1 MTSTLVLTIAASLL
15 DFLLKSSLC
24 FVAVLVL
31 VRLILSARLRFA
43 VWFTYLVGSLVYA
56 NALAIQI
63 LHLLLVSRNVFPV
76 SAPAA
81 AAGATRLGSH
91 ALWTLPAAYAPFVE
105 ALLAVFVVGYLLA
118 VAVTLTLHLHRQAH
132 LRRALLFAYH
142 PPKVLDALSQS
153 LADELQLPATT
164 VLVLPGLTSPA
175 TIGWL
180 HPVVLLPPACEDQPL
195 DQTADIL
202 RHELHHILRRDWLLE
217 RIACSIRALLF
228 FQPALSAALR
238 HLRIERELA
247 CDQAVLAACP
257 DSRLHYAES
266 LLQAARLAR
275 QVARGLPES
284 SKRHALELA
293 SGIEFAAGASHLET
307 RLRAVLTRPRRYPR
321 GLHALIALTTAV
333 LLIAV
338 SAGLPYLTVT
348 LAFTD
353 VFSSQHA
360 LSSAVGTP
368 QPGTDARPAAPKHRP
383 TPAQLFT
390 QRSSVSFAT
399 GTHAAMPSMVASTN
413 ASALAVIPAAPVVL
427 IASRHEAGAQTRFK
441 LEPAADTED
450 PLPTS
455 TRANSAAAS
464 ERDGP
469 LTTSTN
475 PAIKAGSPT
484 HNVVTVLADAAVLL
498 SRHDTGHDD
507 H

>member
-15 DFLLKSSLC
+15 DFLFKSSLC

-56 NALAIQI
+56 IALAIPV
-63 LHLLLVSRNVFPV
+63 LHSLLGSKNVSFV

-81 AAGATRLGSH
+81 AVATRPGSH
-91 ALWTLPAAYAPFVE
+91 ALWTLPAAFAPYAAV
-105 ALLAVFVVGYLLA
+105 LLVVAAVGYLLA
-118 VAVTLTLHLHRQAH
+118 VAVTLTQH
-132 LRRALLFAYH
+132 LRRQARLSRALRFAYCPH
-142 PPKVLDALSQS
+142 DALDALGQS
-153 LADELQLPATT
+153 LADELELPTT
-164 VLVLPGLTSPA
+164 TLLVLPGLTSPA

-180 HPVVLLPPACEDQPL
+180 HPIVLLPPACEDQPL

-217 RIACSIRALLF
+217 RVACSIHALLF

-247 CDQAVLAACP
+247 CDRAVLDACP

-266 LLQAARLAR
+266 LLQVARLAR

-284 SKRHALELA
+284 SKRHSLKLS
-293 SGIEFAAGASHLET
+293 SGIQFAAGASHLET
-307 RLRAVLTRPRRYPR
+307 RLRAVLTRPHRYPR
-321 GLHALIALTTAV
+321 GLRALIGLTTFV

-338 SAGLPYLTVT
+338 SAGLPYLTIT
-348 LAFTD
+348 LAFTNGLGTP
-353 VFSSQHA
+353 HA
-360 LSSAVGTP
+360 LSYAASTP
-368 QPGTDARPAAPKHRP
+368 LPGSGALPAASQHT
-383 TPAQLFT
+383 TPAAHLLT
-390 QRSSVSFAT
+390 QSGSGSRAAATHTAT
-399 GTHAAMPSMVASTN
+399 GSMVASTK
-413 ASALAVIPAAPVVL
+413 ASSFAAIPAAPDVM
-427 IASRHEAGAQTRFK
+427 IAARPESGTRNRFK

-450 PLPTS
+450 ALQTS
-455 TRANSAAAS
+455 TGATSAAAN
-464 ERDGP
+464 ERGGP

-498 SRHDTGHDD
+498 SRHDTDHDD